1 MPEPM
6 PHRRSSTHDSNNPGP
21 STVAGT
27 VSLENIPDAEL
38 ARRIAAGDDAAFD
51 RFYGENVGR
60 VHAVCLRMSGDATRA
75 RSLTQESFVRA
86 WQRIGSFRGESR
98 LSSWLHRLTVNVVL
112 ESERSRRRWHG
123 LLAAPE
129 QGTDRATREADPG
142 LRVDLERAIARLP
155 EGCRAAFV
163 LHDVE
168 GFEHNEVAKLL
179 GVSEGTS
186 KSQVHKAR
194 MKLRAMLS
202 GEPSRPRGQI
212 AGKR

>member
-1 MPEPM
+1 M

-155 EGCRAAFV
+155 AGARRMLV
-163 LHDVE
+163 LRDVE
-168 GFEHNEVAKLL
+168 GHSYEEVAELMGVAL
-179 GVSEGTS
+179 GTV
-186 KSQVHKAR
+186 KSQISRAR
-194 MKLRAMLS
+194 RLVRDML
-202 GEPSRPRGQI
+202 E
-212 AGKR
+212 A